1 MKSRA
6 YFAAGCFW
14 CTEAIFS
21 RINGVIKVTP
31 GYTGGN
37 IKNPSYK
44 EVCMGHTGHA
54 EGVEVVYESSTIS
67 YETLV
72 LIFFT
77 THDPTTINRQGNDI
91 GTQYRS
97 AIFYNSKNEK
107 EIISKVL
114 DKIKN
119 KSLFKN
125 PIVTEIYPIS
135 TFYRAEKE
143 HMAFFEINN
152 QHPYCQAIISPK
164 IKKFIK
170 NYENFIIKN

>member
-37 IKNPSYK
+37 FKNPSYK
-44 EVCMGHTGHA
+44 QVCMGHTGHA
-54 EGVEVVYESSTIS
+54 EAVEVVYESSKIS

-125 PIVTEIYPIS
+125 PIVTEISPIS

-143 HMAFFEINN
+143 HMAFFELNN